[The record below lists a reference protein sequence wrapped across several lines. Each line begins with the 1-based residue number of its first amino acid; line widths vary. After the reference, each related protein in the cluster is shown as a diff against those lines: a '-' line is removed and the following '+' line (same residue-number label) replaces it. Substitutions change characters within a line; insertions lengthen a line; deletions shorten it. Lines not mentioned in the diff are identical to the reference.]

1 MQVTAN
7 PRVLVDV
14 ILPDFRQE
22 SLIRRI
28 AIDAAIIFGFALLV
42 ALCAQIAIR
51 IPTTTVPI
59 TGQTFG
65 VLLTGGVLG
74 SKRGGL
80 SMLAYFLIGSFGL
93 PVFAPGK
100 SPIVEDQVI
109 HFILPWSGSDGLV
122 WDMTTG
128 GYIIGFIF
136 ASYLVGLLAERGWD
150 RRSTVPFAMLLGN
163 VVIYI
168 FGLPWLAIKIAT
180 NDGLYSY
187 FQSQGGSNVV
197 DMALRG
203 GLYPFIG
210 GDAVK
215 LVLAALILPGS
226 WVLIDK
232 FRRR

>member
-1 MQVTAN
+1 
-7 PRVLVDV
+7 
-14 ILPDFRQE
+14 
-22 SLIRRI
+22 
-28 AIDAAIIFGFALLV
+28 
-42 ALCAQIAIR
+42 
-51 IPTTTVPI
+51 
-59 TGQTFG
+59 
-65 VLLTGGVLG
+65 
-74 SKRGGL
+74 
-80 SMLAYFLIGSFGL
+80 
-93 PVFAPGK
+93 
-100 SPIVEDQVI
+100 
-109 HFILPWSGSDGLV
+109 
-122 WDMTTG
+122 MTTG

-232 FRRR
+232 LRRR

>member
-1 MQVTAN
+1 MALG
-7 PRVLVDV
+7 RIKGR
-14 ILPDFRQE
+14 ILTDPLD
-22 SLIRRI
+22 
-28 AIDAAIIFGFALLV
+28 
-42 ALCAQIAIR
+42 
-51 IPTTTVPI
+51 
-59 TGQTFG
+59 
-65 VLLTGGVLG
+65 
-74 SKRGGL
+74 
-80 SMLAYFLIGSFGL
+80 
-93 PVFAPGK
+93 
-100 SPIVEDQVI
+100 VEDQVI

-232 FRRR
+232 LRRR